1 MLVEHFVGPDV
12 DAIMNIPL
20 STRLQEDFYAWH
32 YDNRGIFSV
41 KSAYRML
48 TGIKFLRG
56 NWIQHDASTSEQAST
71 KRDWTRLW
79 KARVPSKVRV
89 FVWRLAHSSLP
100 TGVTRHQRNMAET
113 EACSLC
119 NAQEDA
125 WRHSLFDC
133 RMARCVWAL
142 GEEEILEHVLSNRSE
157 DPRLWL
163 FWLFDMFN
171 HDELARVL
179 VLVTR

>member
-1 MLVEHFVGPDV
+1 MEGKEILALGIIKRIGTGEETHIWNENWIPRDFKLRPLCALRADPPQHVSELIVPATRTWDKQMLVEHFVDPDV

-48 TGIKFLRG
+48 TGIKFQRE
-56 NWIQHDASTSEQAST
+56 NWIQHDTSTSDQAST

-89 FVWRLAHSSLP
+89 FFGASHIPHFLLGQHD
-100 TGVTRHQRNMAET
+100 TGAT
-113 EACSLC
+113 
-119 NAQEDA
+119 
-125 WRHSLFDC
+125 
-133 RMARCVWAL
+133 
-142 GEEEILEHVLSNRSE
+142 
-157 DPRLWL
+157 
-163 FWLFDMFN
+163 
-171 HDELARVL
+171 
-179 VLVTR
+179 